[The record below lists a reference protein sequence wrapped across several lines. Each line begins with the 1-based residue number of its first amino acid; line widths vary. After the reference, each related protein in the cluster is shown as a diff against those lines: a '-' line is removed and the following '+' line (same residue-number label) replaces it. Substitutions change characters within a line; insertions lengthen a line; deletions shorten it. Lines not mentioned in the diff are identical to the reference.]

1 MTFVGQDQWALVLGG
16 SSGFGLATARNLS
29 KLGLNLFIV
38 HRDRKGSMGP
48 IDTAFN
54 EIRETGVKLVAFNT
68 NALDENG
75 RNSVIAGMADHLGGG
90 KVRVLLHS
98 IALGNLKPIAPV
110 KRENEA
116 VLEKL
121 ALSLGCTVERLRTS
135 VQELFAQGETA
146 VADLAESPNYDNTE
160 LISEEDMEQTIY
172 NMGSSLLTWVQQIF
186 ARNMF
191 AADTRV
197 FGLTSEGNTLAW
209 RGYAAVSAAKATL
222 EALSRSIAREYAP
235 YGIRCNILQPGVTE
249 TKALNLIPGSAHMKA
264 SALKRNPFGRLTTP
278 EDVAGVIGLLSMPE
292 AAWINGALIRVDG
305 GEHISG

>member
-16 SSGFGLATARNLS
+16 SSGFGLATARKLAQ
-29 KLGLNLFIV
+29 LGLNLFVV
-38 HRDRKGSMGP
+38 HRDRRGSMGP
-48 IDTAFN
+48 IETAFN
-54 EIRETGVKLVAFNT
+54 EIRESGVKLVAFNA
-68 NALDENG
+68 NALDEDG
-75 RNSVIAGMADHLGGG
+75 RNSVITGMADHLGGG

-110 KRENEA
+110 KRENDA

-121 ALSLGCTVERLRTS
+121 ATSLGCTVERLRTS

-146 VADLAESPNYDNTE
+146 VADLAETPNYDNAE
-160 LISEEDMEQTIY
+160 LICDEDMEQTIY